1 MRSAD
6 VGYIFR
12 AYHDYHYCET
22 WDNAILIIPNVSKAD
37 TEDLFRSSSVSEPL
51 VDGRSVV

>member
-1 MRSAD
+1 MRSVD

-12 AYHDYHYCET
+12 AYCDCHHCET
-22 WDNAILIIPNVSKAD
+22 WDNAILIIPNVSKVD